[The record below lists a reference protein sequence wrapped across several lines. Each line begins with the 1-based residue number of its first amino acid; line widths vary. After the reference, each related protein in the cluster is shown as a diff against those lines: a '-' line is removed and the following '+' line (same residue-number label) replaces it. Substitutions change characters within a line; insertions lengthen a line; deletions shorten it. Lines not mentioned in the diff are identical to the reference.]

1 MRLHSAHRQTRN
13 TAWDRL
19 RLYLMMILMDT
30 NKSKIQIFRKFKYS
44 QASAS
49 ISYGINGMISY
60 TSDDIKKLVSIPVLI
75 FS

>member
-1 MRLHSAHRQTRN
+1 
-13 TAWDRL
+13 
-19 RLYLMMILMDT
+19 MMILMDT